1 MLTKNLN
8 TLNKVEL
15 SMNTNNRKINLATQT
30 IIHNHR
36 MNISEAQT
44 ITTTMMMTTTTT
56 ITKTKTMARTTK
68 IKYQKT
74 IQMVMHPM
82 MIMMSMIAIR
92 RITIKMIM
100 TPQEAGIITP
110 KMRSIKMIILM
121 NLGVIVKIRMTSNKL
136 KKILL

>member
-30 IIHNHR
+30 ITHNHR

-74 IQMVMHPM
+74 IQLVLPHM
-82 MIMMSMIAIR
+82 MIMVSMMAIR
-92 RITIKMIM
+92 KITIRMIM

-110 KMRSIKMIILM
+110 KMRNMKMMMLM
-121 NLGVIVKIRMTSNKL
+121 NLGVIVKI
-136 KKILL
+136 